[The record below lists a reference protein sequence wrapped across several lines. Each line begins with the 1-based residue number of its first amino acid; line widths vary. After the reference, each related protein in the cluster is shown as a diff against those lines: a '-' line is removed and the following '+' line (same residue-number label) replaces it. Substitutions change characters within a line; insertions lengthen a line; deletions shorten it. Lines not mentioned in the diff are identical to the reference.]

1 MNNTLEMWSLL
12 QRLQVP
18 SRLLVWPEENH
29 WILNA
34 YNSRLFYQEVA
45 NWLARWIN
53 SSPAAISTGTT
64 R

>member
-1 MNNTLEMWSLL
+1 MWSLL

-45 NWLARWIN
+45 NWLAKWLN
-53 SSPAAISTGTT
+53 TT
-64 R
+64 TPQTKVN